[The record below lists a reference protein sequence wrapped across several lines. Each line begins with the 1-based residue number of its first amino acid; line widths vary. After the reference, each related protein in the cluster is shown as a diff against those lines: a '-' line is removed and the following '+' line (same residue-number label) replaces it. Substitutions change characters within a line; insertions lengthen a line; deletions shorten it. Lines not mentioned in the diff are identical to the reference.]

1 MEKENHLTI
10 HERFILTHIQYRTNN
25 NHKFYAGNE
34 SIAEI
39 IGCQISSTKV
49 MVNKLIRLGYLIKTY
64 DAKGRRNL
72 SLSGKDFIPLHGVLM
87 NNIDKN
93 LLKQDAQNQE
103 QWAEYSKQELV
114 VAQSRIKKL
123 EEDLL
128 QARLEIQRLQAEL
141 NEKNASITVK
151 NPENIEKTPSKDEV
165 SADIDDDHSVI
176 YGILERFQLSENPTS
191 NFRNS
196 H

>member
-64 DAKGRRNL
+64 DTKGRRNL

-103 QWAEYSKQELV
+103 QWAEYSKLELST
-114 VAQSRIKKL
+114 AQSMIKKL
-123 EEDLL
+123 EDDLL
-128 QARLEIQRLQAEL
+128 QARFEIQRLQDEL
-141 NEKNASITVK
+141 NKKNTQTPAKIS
-151 NPENIEKTPSKDEV
+151 ENIEKTPSKDVV

-176 YGILERFQLSENPTS
+176 YGILERFK
-191 NFRNS
+191 
-196 H
+196 